1 MATVNLGR
9 VKPVNKGTWSSA
21 TTYAIDDFVQY
32 TDTGVLST
40 YIAVAASSN
49 ETPSTSGTENG
60 TYWKYMSKGTSLAVG
75 NNKIVVSD
83 GSGNLTGQSIGTA
96 GQVLKVNSGANG
108 FVFGG
113 SGTYSV
119 HAFDQY
125 ANSSSITDSQ
135 TGNPDYIDISGGK
148 TVTFTPT
155 STDDIIYFS
164 HLCAVQ
170 WGNHPQGCDVYLMM
184 KAGSASIGS
193 GDQKL
198 NYSGQHAVYT
208 NTLTDNYNVIS
219 KAFYMPCTGL
229 TVGTTYYV
237 EQAGG
242 KHGANPVQFNVN
254 SSNASSVIG
263 SGADNLRSHYVSAI
277 HYKKET

>member
-32 TDTGVLST
+32 TDSGVLST

-49 ETPSTSGTENG
+49 QTPSTSGTENG

-75 NNKIVVSD
+75 NNKILVSD
-83 GSGNLTGQSIGTA
+83 GSGNVTGQTIGTA

-108 FVFGG
+108 FEFGG
-113 SGTYSV
+113 AGTYSV

-125 ANSSSITDSQ
+125 ANSAGFTDSQ
-135 TGNPDYIDISGGK
+135 SNTDYIDCAGGK
-148 TVTFTPT
+148 TVSFTPT

-164 HLCAVQ
+164 HFMAAQ
-170 WGNHPQGCDVYLMM
+170 WGNVAHGFDAYLMM
-184 KAGSASIGS
+184 KAGSSSIGS
-193 GDQKL
+193 GDIKL
-198 NYSGQHAVYT
+198 NYAGQHSVYT
-208 NTLTDNYNVIS
+208 NTINDNYFQSS
-219 KAFYMPCTGL
+219 KAFYLPCTSL

-237 EQAGG
+237 EQATA
-242 KHGANPVQFNVN
+242 KHGSNPIQFNVN
-254 SSNASSVIG
+254 SSGANSG
-263 SGADNLRSHYVSAI
+263 FGTGADRLLSHYVTAV
-277 HYKKET
+277 HYTKN